1 VGSRDAWR
9 GCATLRRP
17 IMPPRRKPTTRSTSA
32 HATPLTPADF
42 PPASVHTG
50 VDAAQIRAQGG
61 EIERLR
67 FVGCELAGADLSRLR
82 FEDCLFERCNL
93 ASVKL
98 SGTALRNVAFVDC
111 KLLGA
116 VFADCDDMLFSVGF
130 TECQL
135 RYASFVGRR
144 MAGTSFTRCAL
155 PDADFS
161 EADLSQATFDEC
173 DLARAIFHR
182 TRLLGADFTTA
193 IDFSLDPELNALE
206 GARFALRGLP
216 GLLVKYGVVVE

>member
-1 VGSRDAWR
+1 MSSTQRPPAKW
-9 GCATLRRP
+9 TWLLRRC
-17 IMPPRRKPTTRSTSA
+17 
-32 HATPLTPADF
+32 
-42 PPASVHTG
+42 
-50 VDAAQIRAQGG
+50 
-61 EIERLR
+61 ER
-67 FVGCELAGADLSRLR
+67 EW
-82 FEDCLFERCNL
+82 
-93 ASVKL
+93 
-98 SGTALRNVAFVDC
+98 
-111 KLLGA
+111 
-116 VFADCDDMLFSVGF
+116 VFADCDDMFFSVRF

-155 PDADFS
+155 ADFS

-206 GARFALRGLP
+206 GARFALHASGLE
-216 GLLVKYGVVVE
+216 LH